1 LSFNPTLDQIEQWKK
16 INFDDS
22 VKENELKHNNTLLIQ
37 KTPGKDFGL
46 SFIAQEER
54 KNLKCVGTDGNGFK
68 VRYF

>member
-37 KTPGKDFGL
+37 KTPGIDFGL

-54 KNLKCVGTDGNGFK
+54 KFK
-68 VRYF
+68 MCWNRWEWI